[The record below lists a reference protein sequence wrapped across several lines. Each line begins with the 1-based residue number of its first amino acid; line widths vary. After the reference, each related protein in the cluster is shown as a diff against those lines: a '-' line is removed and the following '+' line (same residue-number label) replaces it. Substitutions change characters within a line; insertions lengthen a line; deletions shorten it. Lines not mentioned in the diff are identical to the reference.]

1 MAEPAVLVGWVERS
15 STKLAEH
22 GVRHAL
28 VGGLALSVHG
38 YTRATVD
45 IDLVIDPADLPVARK
60 ALAELGL
67 LQTDSA
73 LLTFE
78 RVAIFRALAIVDD
91 DVLVFDLLMTDPVLW
106 ASVIARVLPTDI
118 VTTTVPVVSP
128 EDLVL
133 LKLMRNDERDR
144 LDIRELARVKPL
156 DRDYLDQQAETLG
169 LTAALASGLPRP

>member
-1 MAEPAVLVGWVERS
+1 MAEPATLIGWVERA
-15 STKLAEH
+15 STKLTEN

-45 IDLVIDPADLPVARK
+45 IDLVIDPAQLPDARK

-67 LQTDSA
+67 LQTDSP
-73 LLTFE
+73 LLRFA

-91 DVLVFDLLMTDPVLW
+91 EVLIFALLMTDPALW
-106 ASVIARVLPTDI
+106 ASAIERVLPTEI
-118 VTTTVPVVSP
+118 ITATVPVVSA

-144 LDIRELARVKPL
+144 LDIRELVRVTKI
-156 DRDYLDQQAETLG
+156 DRQYLQRLAETLG
-169 LTAALASGLPRP
+169 LTEMLESVLVI